1 MTARPS
7 SLLLPGAFALAA
19 ALAAPREGAA
29 IPFARRISLHAE
41 LSAGTVIAAP
51 DGYPYDFGM
60 LATGRFNLLL
70 GGPVRLQLSAV
81 QGIFPS
87 SQRPTSV
94 NNNYMLGL
102 RFAPRTVRPEGRL
115 FVDAEAGLAI
125 SGFNWRPGFDIGVG
139 WEIAVSRYLHLGPVL
154 RYSHIYQPD
163 DEPAPEDARYITLGL
178 SFAIYPS
185 PPPGPRSGSLVA
197 IGLGNDEDRDYDGVP
212 DELDQCIDVVED
224 HDGFQ
229 DEDGCPDLDDDH
241 DGLPDSE
248 DRCPR
253 AAETAN
259 GFEDEDGCPD
269 TPPETQEAIT
279 LEGNQIRLRQ
289 RVYFG
294 NNRVQVPALFMPVMT
309 ELARLLVAH
318 PEVRRVRVEGHADDR
333 GTRREGF
340 SLSLRRAQSI
350 VQFLVAQGVEPERL
364 EPVGVGDLQPLDT
377 AHDEVTRARNRRIEF
392 VVTDGPAGTTALP
405 LPEGVWTRPPAAT
418 PPAPPAATTPAATTP
433 AATTPR

>member
-294 NNRVQVPALFMPVMT
+294 NNRVQVPAVVH
-309 ELARLLVAH
+309 AR
-318 PEVRRVRVEGHADDR
+318 DDR
-333 GTRREGF
+333 AGAAAGGAPRGATQCAWRATPTTAAHAARDSPCRCEGPSPSCSF
-340 SLSLRRAQSI
+340 SSRRASSPS
-350 VQFLVAQGVEPERL
+350 ASSPWASATCD
-364 EPVGVGDLQPLDT
+364 PS
-377 AHDEVTRARNRRIEF
+377 
-392 VVTDGPAGTTALP
+392 
-405 LPEGVWTRPPAAT
+405 T
-418 PPAPPAATTPAATTP
+418 PPTT
-433 AATTPR
+433 R